1 MHQNGGLPYSYSLFG
16 QVVSGQETVDAIA
29 TTPRDGR
36 DRPNEEVSMTVKIE
50 AVGKEAKAFDAV
62 KVLEANK
69 AKFVTR

>member
-1 MHQNGGLPYSYSLFG
+1 
-16 QVVSGQETVDAIA
+16 
-29 TTPRDGR
+29 
-36 DRPNEEVSMTVKIE
+36 MTVKIE

>member
-1 MHQNGGLPYSYSLFG
+1 
-16 QVVSGQETVDAIA
+16 VDAIA